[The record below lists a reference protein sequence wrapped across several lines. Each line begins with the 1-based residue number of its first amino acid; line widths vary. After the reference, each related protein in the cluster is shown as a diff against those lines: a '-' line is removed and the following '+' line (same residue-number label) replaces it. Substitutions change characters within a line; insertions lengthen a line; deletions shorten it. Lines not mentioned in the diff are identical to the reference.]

1 MCALINP
8 ATKTL
13 FPARIIFM
21 VDHGPGSG
29 RIGSKVPPDGRDHC
43 REPCSAQ
50 MPLVSALTFLGQPQ
64 VLPLRP
70 ARPTSVFRFAPC
82 RHSASLHAG
91 YRRSIGCAH
100 PVRAR
105 YAPRMSMAHTLA
117 EATATALPE
126 PGFE

>member
-21 VDHGPGSG
+21 VDHGRGSG

-50 MPLVSALTFLGQPQ
+50 MPLVSALTFLGNHKGCPY
-64 VLPLRP
+64 VLRGRP
-70 ARPTSVFRFAPC
+70 PY
-82 RHSASLHAG
+82 SASLHAG
-91 YRRSIGCAH
+91 IPLRSM
-100 PVRAR
+100 RATGD
-105 YAPRMSMAHTLA
+105 PS
-117 EATATALPE
+117 ALPTLCA
-126 PGFE
+126 PAMLPA